1 MPRAIRLEKTLML
14 GKIESR
20 RRRGQQRMGWLDG
33 VTDSMDMNLSKLQEI
48 VRQGSLACCSP
59 WIRTE
64 GAVTGRLNSSNRRE
78 YWHGLPCLPP
88 GIFLSQGSTHHQY
101 LPLRLAYFKLLTH
114 SNSITVTEMKMKLGN
129 IQIPCQQFLCFYL
142 ILNFS
147 QSMLNLT
154 YNFIYFD
161 YEINTIL
168 YSVSVHIS
176 KHFICSN
183 TGF

>member
-1 MPRAIRLEKTLML
+1 MLKLKLQYFAHLMPRAIRLEKTLML

-33 VTDSMDMNLSKLQEI
+33 VTDSMDMNLSKLREI

-78 YWHGLPCLPP
+78 YWHGLLCLPP

-114 SNSITVTEMKMKLGN
+114 SNSITVTEMKMKLGI
-129 IQIPCQQFLCFYL
+129 IQIPCQVLMFLFNFKLFPVHVEFNIQFYIF
-142 ILNFS
+142 
-147 QSMLNLT
+147 
-154 YNFIYFD
+154 
-161 YEINTIL
+161 
-168 YSVSVHIS
+168 
-176 KHFICSN
+176 
-183 TGF
+183 